1 MIERPTPLQWC
12 IYALAAFGLHVG
24 ALALALTIRALGMR

>member
-1 MIERPTPLQWC
+1 MIERPTILQWC

-24 ALALALTIRALGMR
+24 ALALALAVRALGIR

>member
-1 MIERPTPLQWC
+1 MLERPTPLQWC